1 MTMKT
6 VIEFYRIRDTDQAHA
21 VIGRET
27 VIVGDLQE
35 AIGVGR
41 RLSQTLDMPQRP
53 DGMAVIDGTGNT
65 LYSILLDKSSDAT
78 EVPAT

>member
-1 MTMKT
+1 MKT

-21 VIGRET
+21 LIGRET

-35 AIGVGR
+35 AIGIGR

-53 DGMAVIDGTGNT
+53 DGMAVIDGAGNT
-65 LYSILLDKSSDAT
+65 VYSILLDESGDA
-78 EVPAT
+78 VAAPAT